1 MPQVPIRCPFG
12 ELDLCAKLRLYHT
25 QFFISSLGPRPLRS
39 CLFWHS
45 CGASRPV
52 RMKEGSMKLRVAY
65 NQYGEILAVTEGGS
79 FEKAKFEDF
88 VHRLHVDVHKKQLA
102 ERT

>member
-1 MPQVPIRCPFG
+1 MALPQVCLNVTLRDTSRHRGRVAADQIVAPPG
-12 ELDLCAKLRLYHT
+12 VTVAELDVPTK
-25 QFFISSLGPRPLRS
+25 
-39 CLFWHS
+39 
-45 CGASRPV
+45 
-52 RMKEGSMKLRVAY
+52 
-65 NQYGEILAVTEGGS
+65 